1 MDMKNIKNYTDHLRE
16 SQEGPEKLGQML
28 IAKLDIDAPP
38 DIEEVKRLIEAG
50 ADLEA
55 TDRGWTPLHCAVL
68 RSHIEAIKLLI
79 GAGANV
85 NTGTKIMQRSP
96 LHTAIQTGG
105 LEEALL
111 LIQAGANLD
120 IMDKDGHT
128 PLGITKLKQHT
139 KAAKFLIEKGADPF
153 TAFDSLEEMKGFF
166 GGDIGWVPEE
176 AMQRMK
182 KRDRARGA
190 FGRF

>member
-1 MDMKNIKNYTDHLRE
+1 MKNIKGYIEHLSE
-16 SQEGPEKLGQML
+16 SQEGPEKLGQVL
-28 IAKLDIDAPP
+28 IAKLDDDASP

-55 TDRGWTPLHCAVL
+55 TDWRGWTPLHCAVL
-68 RSHIEAIKLLI
+68 RGHIEAIRLLI
-79 GAGANV
+79 EASANV
-85 NTGTKIMQRSP
+85 NIRTNIMQRSP
-96 LHTAIQTGG
+96 LHTAIETGG

-120 IMDKDGHT
+120 IRNKEGYT
-128 PLGITKLKQHT
+128 PLGITRLKQHT
-139 KAAKFLIEKGADPF
+139 KAAKFLIEKGADPS